1 MSLIALYLGYFVVS
15 ITILVSATW
24 IYTKLTAYDDLDL
37 IANGNTAAAIV
48 LGGFIIGVSLP
59 ISSTV
64 FHSINIIDMIIWS
77 LVAVIAQMLIYLA
90 FSKLFFKTFNQGIE
104 SNLNSYAILL
114 SCTNIGFGLINSAC
128 IS

>member
-90 FSKLFFKTFNQGIE
+90 FSKLFFKAFNEGIE

>member
-90 FSKLFFKTFNQGIE
+90 FSKLFFKTFNCSLFIHIFIFFIYKYKK
-104 SNLNSYAILL
+104 NPN
-114 SCTNIGFGLINSAC
+114 
-128 IS
+128 